1 MAMGQQDEKTKRMR
15 ELLSSFYGTGSP
27 ESDTPTGYGRRDT
40 LQGINLPNFDV
51 DHYME
56 SLLHNTPLDRLL
68 QRHVEVA
75 AEIKNLDSDMQM
87 LVYENYNKFISAT
100 DTIRRMKENVAG
112 MESNMEHLL
121 DTVTMVRAKSDG
133 INASLCERRE
143 RIEQLNGTRSLLRKI
158 QFIFDLPQRLRKCMN
173 AEDYSTAVKYYKGA
187 LPILQAYGQSS
198 FRSCKEEVDE
208 LISTLTD
215 KLQTQVMD
223 QAVQLSSRARAV
235 TLLQQLNHSVD
246 SMVERFMTAHWDC
259 LLGNFAAFG
268 AGKPE
273 TNDPLTVGFYPQH
286 GLKALD
292 TTTDV
297 QKRLVEK
304 DLIQDF
310 IETAGTF
317 RTLFPSY
324 EIRLIEAATKLF
336 DESVPSYCACML
348 MSSQFVGAGVLIS
361 DITRMDELVPEASL
375 PERASKALED
385 AVRQHVA
392 TKFSRL
398 SDQIKAAI
406 VEEPSSIHGATA
418 DVSRPLK
425 ASLDRAQATIIQGSL
440 DVLQDLKLLL
450 DNSKEYLLRWRD
462 EYIDLVQ
469 GGFQDLFTNLV
480 DHFLSLCLKSGF
492 DSASASPDKL
502 PEATPSLVLLL
513 ALLSVYIYQTAVPQI
528 TEVVGT
534 CFVGGGVMGYEARP
548 AFVPSEICRFF
559 HSTAE
564 RLLQQYVDVQAQK
577 LSVLVRK
584 SVETPNWLKYKEP
597 RDVRMFADL
606 LLQEVE
612 ILEGEVQQLLDP
624 GSTRTH
630 RHTDSSGSIGSSR
643 SASTREDGYSG
654 ASHRSNMS
662 HRARNQLLERDVAK
676 LFTERVEIFTKLEFN
691 QASVVST
698 VVKMTLKSFQECVR
712 LQTFNR
718 SGYQQIQLDMHY
730 LRDPLHNLL
739 DNETV
744 VDFLLD
750 EVCLAAAERC
760 LDAVPLEMAILDK
773 LVQAKLAK
781 KESSKSTSHK

>member
-1 MAMGQQDEKTKRMR
+1 MGQQDEKTKRMR

-215 KLQTQVMD
+215 KLQAQVMD
-223 QAVQLSSRARAV
+223 QAVQLSSRAQAV

-259 LLGNFAAFG
+259 LLGNFVAFG

-273 TNDPLTVGFYPQH
+273 TNEPLTVGFYPQQ

-292 TTTDV
+292 TTTD
-297 QKRLVEK
+297 

-324 EIRLIEAATKLF
+324 EMRLIGAATKLF
-336 DESVPSYCACML
+336 DESLYFK
-348 MSSQFVGAGVLIS
+348 QFVGAGVLIS
-361 DITRMDELVPEASL
+361 DITQMDKLVPEASL

-392 TKFSRL
+392 TKFSHL

-406 VEEPSSIHGATA
+406 VEEPSSIPGATA

-492 DSASASPDKL
+492 DSAYASPDKL